1 MVYIAGTDEKY
12 NVKGKII
19 NMDRQKFLEGLET
32 ASEVYNEQSVV
43 ESLIERAKILASN
56 DIDYTRQYTVIT
68 IEELC
73 ELLEEEMKKDRIGI
87 IEESADVLICIVAL
101 KLSIGITY
109 DDLKEV
115 SFSES
120 SYVSP
125 CSWLQKQLCK
135 WLRGFD
141 NKDDVISSISVVMR
155 HINTLKK
162 DYNISNEE
170 LNKAVNVKV
179 QRALQKTKSNEV
191 R

>member
-1 MVYIAGTDEKY
+1 
-12 NVKGKII
+12 
-19 NMDRQKFLEGLET
+19 MDRQKFLEGLET
-32 ASEVYNEQSVV
+32 ASEVYNEQTVI
-43 ESLIERAKILASN
+43 ESFIERAKILTNN
-56 DIDYTRQYTVIT
+56 DIDYVKQYIIIA
-68 IEELC
+68 IEELG

-101 KLSIGITY
+101 KLSIDITY

-115 SFSES
+115 TVSES
-120 SYVSP
+120 SYTSS

-135 WLRGFD
+135 WLRGFN
-141 NKDDVISSISVVMR
+141 NKDDVISSINVVMR
-155 HINTLKK
+155 HISTLKK